1 MTGTSSQEHA
11 VTKAEV
17 SPDTEDYLAVS
28 VTCIALAKYCQNL
41 LPSLKPKFCRP
52 VCTWSLNNSSCYLTM
67 LCRKI
72 LLKHNSLLTS
82 SSALNL
88 ICTSHSAQQLHCSSS
103 SLKKK
108 EQYSKKALFG
118 AIRKWHTFLRRVL
131 AFLGNIPQSAQPIDI
146 SLPSEGKGDTPLHH
160 PAVSQSLSTASI
172 AETHLQSHLSQVT
185 AAVSKHILEK
195 IALPAKG
202 MAH

>member
-28 VTCIALAKYCQNL
+28 VPCIGLTKYCQNL

-82 SSALNL
+82 SSALN
-88 ICTSHSAQQLHCSSS
+88 
-103 SLKKK
+103 
-108 EQYSKKALFG
+108 
-118 AIRKWHTFLRRVL
+118 
-131 AFLGNIPQSAQPIDI
+131 
-146 SLPSEGKGDTPLHH
+146 
-160 PAVSQSLSTASI
+160 
-172 AETHLQSHLSQVT
+172 
-185 AAVSKHILEK
+185 
-195 IALPAKG
+195 
-202 MAH
+202 